1 MTCKTKKS
9 STEIHV
15 AIVLPFLNEQETL
28 ANTCRSLGFGM
39 GTNSTPRNA
48 TLFLIDN
55 GSTDRSADIAKQI
68 KGDTLAGRVVI
79 GYELERG
86 YVPPRHRGN
95 MMVRAFAH
103 STDKGEHDVLIL
115 QADADTQYG
124 DGYIEA
130 MRSVM
135 QAKGANVLVEA
146 RTVYPLEFKA
156 AHPAYIQLCDK
167 VDEVYAELFAPP
179 AADVIVDDKVSGYW
193 LSDYFGWG
201 GHQREYAARGGE
213 IHAETSRLYMKARTK
228 GAERVRVDSAI
239 AYPSLRKV
247 LQEPALHFASAGFPR
262 EASWNEKWREIYSGP
277 TTIDD
282 FCYNISH
289 PEVQRAIQVR
299 EQHLIAIFSVLPIH
313 VSYSTE
319 EFVAPET
326 SELIAIILP
335 LLPKH
340 TIGDLAHSPGLFI
353 SDVFE
358 LMERHGSELLSECRR
373 LISTIPVSK
382 K

>member
-1 MTCKTKKS
+1 MTGNAKEV

-15 AIVLPFLNEQETL
+15 VIVLPFLNEQETL

-39 GTNSTPRNA
+39 GASSTPRGT

-55 GSTDRSADIAKQI
+55 GSTDDSVDIAKTV
-68 KGDTLAGRVVI
+68 KGNSLDGRVVI
-79 GYELERG
+79 GYEPERG

-95 MMVRAFAH
+95 MLARSFAH
-103 STDKGEHDVLIL
+103 STGRVEHDVLIL
-115 QADADTQYG
+115 QVDADTQYS
-124 DGYIEA
+124 DGYIEG

-135 QAKGANVLVEA
+135 QAEGANVLVEA
-146 RTVYPLEFKA
+146 CSSYPPEFKA
-156 AHPAYIQLCDK
+156 AYPAYIQLCDK
-167 VDEVYAELFAPP
+167 VDEALAALFALP
-179 AADVIVDDKVSGYW
+179 AADVIVDDKVSGYR
-193 LSDYFGWG
+193 LENYFGWG
-201 GHQREYAARGGE
+201 GHQREYAASGNE

-228 GAERVRVDSAI
+228 GAERVRVDSAV

-247 LQEPALHFASAGFPR
+247 FQEPALHFASAGFPR
-262 EASWNEKWREIYSGP
+262 EARWNEKWRETYSGP

-313 VSYSTE
+313 VNYSIKG
-319 EFVAPET
+319 FVAPET
-326 SELIAIILP
+326 SELTAIVLP
-335 LLPKH
+335 LLPKR
-340 TIGDLAHSPGLFI
+340 TIDDLARGPGLFI

-358 LMERHGSELLSECRR
+358 LMEHHGVGLLSECRK
-373 LISTIPVSK
+373 LISTIP
-382 K
+382 